1 MSETMTSDARTSPS
15 ENREIARRFR
25 EELWSAARTVDISDL
40 VAEECILHVEDP
52 VTPRTGNGPAGL
64 NEIIGRFLAAFP
76 DAAVTVVDTVAE
88 GDKVAVYWTA
98 RGTQT
103 APLGVLAGV
112 APTQKEITTSGMD
125 LIRIAGGKVAE
136 IRTRWDA
143 LGFLMQLGQLPS
155 LPA

>member
-1 MSETMTSDARTSPS
+1 MTYANRLGPE

-25 EELWSAARTVDISDL
+25 EGLWTASRTVAIADL
-40 VAEECILHVEDP
+40 VAEDCILHVEDP
-52 VTPRTGNGPAGL
+52 VTPRAGNGPSGL
-64 NEIIGRFLAAFP
+64 EEIINRFLAAFP
-76 DAAVTVVDTVAE
+76 DAAITVVDTVAE

-98 RGTQT
+98 QGTQT

-125 LIRIAGGKVAE
+125 LIRIDGGKIVE
-136 IRTRWDA
+136 VRTRWDA